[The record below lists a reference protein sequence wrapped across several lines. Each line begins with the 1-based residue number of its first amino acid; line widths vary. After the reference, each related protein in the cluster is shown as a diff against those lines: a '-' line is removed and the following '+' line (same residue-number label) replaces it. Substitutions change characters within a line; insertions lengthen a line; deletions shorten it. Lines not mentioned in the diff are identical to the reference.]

1 MLVASMSIFSSS
13 KCVNLSLWQL
23 SGAFTGTSPNL
34 FLSNLGRTA
43 IFALCLCLLWSSKT
57 EAAIDARPITDPQT
71 NSQFTSIIQAMD
83 ETLLNN
89 PRVASSRSKL
99 GITRALMAQATVY
112 PNGGLEID
120 NGFHAEN
127 TFRFGAFLPIEPP
140 WKMALRIISAK
151 KQLTQADL
159 LMQQQLWLL
168 RGEVRRAYTE
178 FVIAEESGQTLKEI
192 TELTRV
198 LAKVA
203 ERRVET
209 GDVPKLDLF
218 KAQLALSQAEVDSEA
233 GDRRIVQAREQ
244 LNVVMGRP
252 LDSPTAAPPLGAFKL
267 AVVKNELLPDL
278 SQPLAP
284 LKEYVDMALAN
295 RLEFKVIAQAI
306 SVNKSELK
314 LSYANILPNSQI
326 SAGRSLVTNG
336 PGHPNTVGVY
346 MTGQFPLPVLNVNQ
360 GEIKRISATIRQ
372 FRFEQEAQKNV
383 ISGQVDIAYRKLIN
397 ARETMRN
404 YQNRILAASENVT
417 HLAQLSYQNGQ
428 SDITAA
434 LIAQQSNIQIR
445 NQYLNNVMAYELAY
459 TDLEQAVG
467 KVLQ

>member
-1 MLVASMSIFSSS
+1 MLVASMSNLSSS
-13 KCVNLSLWQL
+13 KLVNLRLWQL
-23 SGAFTGTSPNL
+23 SSTFTGTSAHL
-34 FLSNLGRTA
+34 LISERLMA
-43 IFALCLCLLWSSKT
+43 ILALCFCLVWTSKA
-57 EAAIDARPITDPQT
+57 EAAIDARPIRDPQT
-71 NSQFTSIIQAMD
+71 NSQFISIMQAMD

-89 PRVASSRSKL
+89 PRVASSRSQL
-99 GITRALMAQATVY
+99 GITRALMAQATIY

-140 WKMALRIISAK
+140 WKMALRIIAAK

-159 LMQQQLWLL
+159 VMQQQLWLL

-178 FVIAEESGQTLKEI
+178 FVIAEESGQTLKDI
-192 TELTRV
+192 TELTRA
-198 LAKVA
+198 LATVVEK
-203 ERRVET
+203 RVET

-218 KAQLALSQAEVDSEA
+218 KAQLALAQAEVDSEA

-252 LDSPTAAPPLGAFKL
+252 FDSPTAAPPLGAFKIS
-267 AVVKNELLPDL
+267 VVKNELLPDL

-284 LKEYVDMALAN
+284 LKDYVDMALAN

-306 SVNKSELK
+306 NVNKTGLK
-314 LSYANILPNSQI
+314 LAYANILPNSQI
-326 SAGRSLVTNG
+326 SAGRSIVTNG
-336 PGHPNTVGVY
+336 SGQPNTVGVY

-360 GEIKRISATIRQ
+360 GEIKRISAIIRQ
-372 FRFEQEAQKNV
+372 FRFEQEAQKNM

-434 LIAQQSNIQIR
+434 LTAQQSNIQIR

-459 TDLEQAVG
+459 TELEQAVG